1 MTSVAIRGE
10 RGSYGLS
17 PGAMP
22 LATGQRFAR
31 FDKKKGLVE
40 QISRHL

>member
-1 MTSVAIRGE
+1 
-10 RGSYGLS
+10 
-17 PGAMP
+17 MP